1 MRLPGN
7 MTLTRRTLFQAAAA
21 APALPRIASRPQP
34 APQWKARWI
43 WYPERRTIQ
52 NTFVMFRRV
61 FELEEVPPEAPAFV
75 SAYSRYKL
83 WVNGQFVQRG
93 PAPCDPRYWDADPVD
108 LAPYLRR
115 GANAIAALA
124 CAFGTGDGTYA
135 PPAPAGSGEGKGF
148 LFQCDALGL
157 ATDASWKTLR
167 PRAWRHGAY
176 QRWFLRALQEEFDAR
191 HSPQGWEQPDFDDS
205 RWKPAQAEPVPP
217 GRPCLREVGR
227 EGWREDWVLQVR
239 SIPPLAETPLRP
251 RSSPA
256 AGWVEWRVDP
266 EEYFECFPAGAFD
279 ERDDAALRAPEGLF
293 PHRLPLRPGRSA
305 AVTWDFGRELA
316 GHPFVKVRAPAGTVL
331 ELLFC
336 EKQVPG
342 KLLLRI
348 PPRYGQWLRITCR
361 EGVTEYEAFEYE
373 CFRWMQLLA
382 RGAGGEVE
390 ILDAGVRE
398 RNYRWPHEP
407 VFSCSDPA
415 VERAVRA
422 SLATHRITSQET
434 LVDNMVR
441 ERQQYAGDLDHAKLC
456 SYYAFGETRQ
466 PARMIRTFAQGQNA
480 EGWFMDCW
488 PAWDRCQRL
497 FQKHMGLTV
506 WGPILDHALQFGI
519 AAAEHFLWDADR
531 ALLDEVTPKLERFA
545 AFLESHR
552 DGGGLL
558 PVLGWRW
565 NTVWIDHI
573 GFEREEDKHCAFNLY
588 WAGFLSQGLARLLE
602 WRGESARA
610 RAARERAREIIARA
624 RQLYWSPQDRLFADN
639 LPRAA
644 ADGHLRVHARTLSMA
659 LLFGAI
665 SPEESARAVDL
676 LRAVPTG
683 SNANVHEMEGGRI
696 RLGFNYP
703 LNEIWRLWAL
713 ARAGRGADVV
723 RELRERWANL
733 PSVLENG
740 TYAEFW
746 NPGPSET
753 GQVWCQSNPVPA
765 VALYQMILGVQP
777 TAPGFGA
784 YELRP
789 QPGDLRRVSGTVF
802 TPRGEI
808 RVSIEDGRLD
818 WVSPGGV
825 EAELVLPGGARRKMP
840 ASSREQRWPLR
851 LAE

>member
-1 MRLPGN
+1 MPI
-7 MTLTRRTLFQAAAA
+7 TRRTLFQAAAS
-21 APALPRIASRPQP
+21 APALGAFQGRPSG
-34 APQWKARWI
+34 APEWKARWI
-43 WYPERRTIQ
+43 WYPERRTLQ
-52 NTFVMFRRV
+52 NTFVMFRRA
-61 FELEEVPPEAPAFV
+61 FDLAEPPREALAFV
-75 SAYSRYKL
+75 SGFTRYKL

-93 PAPCDPRYWDADPVD
+93 PAPCDPRYWDVDPVD
-108 LAPYLRR
+108 VAPYLRR
-115 GANAIAALA
+115 GKNVIAALV
-124 CAFGTGDGTYA
+124 CAFGSGDGTYP

-157 ATDASWKTLR
+157 ATDAAWKTLR
-167 PRAWRHGAY
+167 PRAWRQGAY

-191 HSPQGWEQPDFDDS
+191 RYPEGWQLAEFDDTS
-205 RWKPAQAEPVPP
+205 WKPASVEPAPP

-227 EGWREDWVLQVR
+227 EGWRGDWVLQVR
-239 SIPPLAETPLRP
+239 SIPPVVESFTRP

-256 AGWVEWRVDP
+256 AGWIEWKTDP
-266 EEYFECFPAGAFD
+266 EEYFECFPADVFE
-279 ERDDAALRAPEGLF
+279 EREDAALRAPGALF
-293 PHRLPLRPGRSA
+293 PHRLPALGGRSA
-305 AVTWDFGRELA
+305 AVTYDFGRELL
-316 GHPFVKVRAPAGTVL
+316 GHPYVKLRAPAGTVV

-348 PPRYGQWLRITCR
+348 PPRFGQWLRVRCR

-373 CFRWMQLLA
+373 CFRWMQVLV
-382 RGAGGEVE
+382 RGARSEVE
-390 ILDAGVRE
+390 ILEAGVRE

-407 VFSCSDPA
+407 EFSCPDEA
-415 VERAVRA
+415 VTRAVRA

-519 AAAEHFLWDADR
+519 AVAGHFLWDADR

-545 AFLESHR
+545 AFLNENR
-552 DGGGLL
+552 APDGLL

-573 GFEREEDKHCAFNLY
+573 GYSREEDKRCAFNLY
-588 WAGFLSQGLARLLE
+588 WAGFLQDGLARLLE
-602 WRGESARA
+602 WRGESAKA
-610 RAARERAREIIARA
+610 RAARQQAREIVARVR
-624 RQLYWSPQDRLFADN
+624 RQYWSPRERLFIDN
-639 LPRAA
+639 LPDAPK
-644 ADGHLRVHARTLSMA
+644 DGHFRAHARTLSMA
-659 LLFGAI
+659 LLFGAMTQ
-665 SPEESARAVDL
+665 EETARTVEL
-676 LRAVPTG
+676 LCAIPAS
-683 SNANVHEMEGGRI
+683 SNANLHELEGGRI

-713 ARAGRGADVV
+713 ARAGRGDVIV

-777 TAPGFGA
+777 TAPGFAA
-784 YELRP
+784 YDLRP
-789 QPGDLRRVSGTVF
+789 QPGDLRRVSGTVHS
-802 TPRGEI
+802 PRGPI
-808 RVSIEDGRLD
+808 RVSIEGRQLD
-818 WVSPGGV
+818 WTSPGGV
-825 EAELVLPGGARRKMP
+825 EATLVLPSGERRKMP
-840 ASSREQRWPLR
+840 AGETEQRWRLR
-851 LAE
+851 LDR